1 MQGIDKNLFFSHT
14 ECDYFPCH
22 EGVPL
27 ERFNCML
34 CYCPFYALGEKC
46 GGDFVYLSNGVKD
59 CSACTL
65 PHDGDAGVR
74 LVAERFGE
82 ISALASRGR
91 ADNL

>member
-1 MQGIDKNLFFSHT
+1 MGEIDKNLFFSHT

-34 CYCPFYALGEKC
+34 CYCPFYALGDKC
-46 GGDFVYLSNGVKD
+46 GGDFVYLESGIKD

-74 LVAERFGE
+74 LVAERFRE
-82 ISALASRGR
+82 ISALAERPQ
-91 ADNL
+91 